1 LVFGDEAA
9 VRYASREERLEAARS
24 KYLEVMTWPG
34 PEPVKPYYDTGVV
47 GFVFGEMWPRPLLG
61 RRDRRWITLACVGAM
76 GAVVP
81 VQTHVHAALNSGDC
95 TLEELEEFT
104 LFFGT
109 QCGWP
114 RAQVVDQYVDEAA
127 QRCGIER
134 KGFEQWVEPRDP
146 DVRRQGGRS
155 AYESVMCAP
164 PPAEDTTFSGIGDLD
179 FLYGEVWTRSTLSR
193 RDRRIIALCSVAAA
207 ANNDQVHA
215 HAVAALKSGDLSL
228 EELQELVL
236 HFAVYCGWPAAA
248 IFDHL
253 VSDAAKDVGR

>member
-1 LVFGDEAA
+1 LVFGDENA

-34 PEPVKPYYDTGVV
+34 PEPVKPYYDAGVV

-81 VQTHVHAALNSGDC
+81 IQTHVHAALNSGDC

-109 QCGWP
+109 QSGWP

-134 KGFEQWVEPRDP
+134 KGFEEWVEPRDP
-146 DVRRQGGRS
+146 VARRQQGKS
-155 AYESVMCAP
+155 AYESVMRAP
-164 PPAEDTTFSGIGDLD
+164 PPSGGSTFSGIGDLD
-179 FLYGEVWTRSTLSR
+179 FLYGEVWTRPGLSR
-193 RDRRIIALCSVAAA
+193 RERRIIALSCVAAA

-215 HAVAALKSGDLSL
+215 HAVAALKSGDLNVG
-228 EELQELVL
+228 ELQELVL
-236 HFAVYCGWPAAA
+236 HFAVYCGWPAATS
-248 IFDHL
+248 FDQL
-253 VSDAAKDVGR
+253 VSDAAKDAER

>member
-1 LVFGDEAA
+1 LVIGDENA

-34 PEPVKPYYDTGVV
+34 PETVKPYYEAGVV

-81 VQTHVHAALNSGDC
+81 IQTHVHAALNSGDC
-95 TLEELEEFT
+95 SLEELEEFT

-127 QRCGIER
+127 QRCNIER
-134 KGFEQWVEPRDP
+134 KGFEAWAEPRDP
-146 DVRRQGGRS
+146 SARRQHGKS
-155 AYESVMCAP
+155 AYEKVMCAP
-164 PPAEDTTFSGIGDLD
+164 PPAGDSAFSGVGYLD
-179 FLYGEVWTRSTLSR
+179 FLYGEVWTRRGLSLR
-193 RDRRIIALCSVAAA
+193 ERRIIALSCMAAA
-207 ANNDQVHA
+207 PNNDQVRA
-215 HAVAALKSGDLSL
+215 HVAAALKSGDLDVG
-228 EELQELVL
+228 ELQELVL

-248 IFDHL
+248 NFDQL
-253 VSDAAKDVGR
+253 VSEIAKPAES